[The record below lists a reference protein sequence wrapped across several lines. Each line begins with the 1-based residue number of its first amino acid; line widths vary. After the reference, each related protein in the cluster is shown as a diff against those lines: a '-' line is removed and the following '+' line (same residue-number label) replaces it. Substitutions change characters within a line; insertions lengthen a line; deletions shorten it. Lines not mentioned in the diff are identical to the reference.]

1 METNLL
7 ENYELVVG
15 LEVHAQLLTQ
25 TKAYSSDKNEY
36 GALPNTQTNVIS
48 LGHPG
53 TLPKINQKVVEY
65 AVKLGLAC
73 QSDIAPYQYYAR
85 KNYFYPDLPKGYQI
99 TQDKTPICTAG
110 KIWIKDET
118 GKDKAINI
126 TRIHMEEDAGKS
138 IHDLDPY
145 ATLVDLN
152 RAGVP
157 LVEIVSEPDI
167 QHPQEAY
174 NYLVEV
180 RKLLRYLEICDGNM
194 EEGSMRCDVNVSIR
208 KKGEKTLRQRVEV
221 KNINSFRNVMRA
233 IEYEMQR
240 QAEVYETGGKV
251 LGETR
256 NFDAQT
262 GTTTILR
269 TKEGAADYRYFP
281 EPDLPVLRLSAD
293 YINKVRQDLPPLP
306 RDLYEKYTKTYGLSD
321 YDANVLLEN
330 KYFALYYEKL
340 VAIAPYYK
348 TAANW
353 LLSEV
358 KGYLNQTASEIGQ
371 FPIAVETMAE
381 LISLVET
388 GKVSHNIA
396 SKKIFPA
403 LLHAPTET
411 AMALAQANDWL
422 QKDLSADITLAMQ
435 VAMAKYPEKV
445 SAYKAGSKN
454 LLGLFVGEVMRATQG
469 KADPKMVNE
478 IVLSLLA

>member
-1 METNLL
+1 
-7 ENYELVVG
+7 
-15 LEVHAQLLTQ
+15 
-25 TKAYSSDKNEY
+25 
-36 GALPNTQTNVIS
+36 
-48 LGHPG
+48 
-53 TLPKINQKVVEY
+53 
-65 AVKLGLAC
+65 
-73 QSDIAPYQYYAR
+73 
-85 KNYFYPDLPKGYQI
+85 
-99 TQDKTPICTAG
+99 
-110 KIWIKDET
+110 
-118 GKDKAINI
+118 
-126 TRIHMEEDAGKS
+126 
-138 IHDLDPY
+138 
-145 ATLVDLN
+145 
-152 RAGVP
+152 
-157 LVEIVSEPDI
+157 
-167 QHPQEAY
+167 
-174 NYLVEV
+174 
-180 RKLLRYLEICDGNM
+180 
-194 EEGSMRCDVNVSIR
+194 MRCDVNVSIR